1 MTENGCRAFITVETS
16 CAGKVNGLGG
26 GYGARVSDSPST
38 DAVQEDNR
46 RETALGIHAPGGD
59 PCTYKMVLP
68 IYGGPRKCPV
78 EECWGQAET

>member
-1 MTENGCRAFITVETS
+1 MVPGFLTVHLQMQYRKTTGE
-16 CAGKVNGLGG
+16 
-26 GYGARVSDSPST
+26 
-38 DAVQEDNR
+38 R
-46 RETALGIHAPGGD
+46 RHWGSMPPGGD

>member
-46 RETALGIHAPGGD
+46 RETALGIHAPRRRSMHLQDGFTNLRGTEEM
-59 PCTYKMVLP
+59 PC
-68 IYGGPRKCPV
+68 
-78 EECWGQAET
+78 